1 MNPKLDGRLNDVNA
15 GIVPL
20 LLLNFVLG
28 LALPFIGVIISVP
41 FLLWPYFIMLP
52 NFCTALTRYL
62 TLILLCSWFSWD
74 SWELCNEGSLDNI
87 LNLLVAG

>member
-20 LLLNFVLG
+20 FLLNFVLG

-41 FLLWPYFIMLP
+41 FLLWP
-52 NFCTALTRYL
+52 R
-62 TLILLCSWFSWD
+62 LLCCQTFVQHSQ
-74 SWELCNEGSLDNI
+74 I
-87 LNLLVAG
+87 I